1 VTAVLFGAPLSM
13 PASLSTS
20 PLTLST
26 AGGGGAPETLLFA
39 AHLALL
45 AGQPLVYTR
54 GVDPEAWR
62 LAGALALPLDDV
74 MGGAVGALL
83 GAWFGAVPIPL
94 DWWAPSRVRLLQTTD
109 DVSAGIAIGKG
120 GRSRS

>member
-1 VTAVLFGAPLSM
+1 MLFGAPLSL

-20 PLTLST
+20 PLTLAT
-26 AGGGGAPETLLFA
+26 PTGGGAPETLLFA

-45 AGQPLVYTR
+45 AGMPLVYAR
-54 GVDPEAWR
+54 GVDAEAWR

-83 GAWFGAVPIPL
+83 GAWLGAVPIPL
-94 DWWAPSRVRLLQTTD
+94 DWWVYYEF
-109 DVSAGIAIGKG
+109 
-120 GRSRS
+120 